1 MQTPRIP
8 RGRRPLIAAAA
19 SAIVL
24 AGGGATALAVT
35 SDTSADRSA
44 SLASQINPAT
54 PKNVI
59 LLVGDG
65 MGESEVSIARYYQG
79 VDKPLNMDR
88 LPFRGVATT
97 YDLTPLDDVATA
109 GKENF
114 APDSASTATAW
125 STGQKTQINRLG
137 QGNSANRATPG
148 PNFETTIEAAKKLG
162 KWTGNVTTAEVSDAT
177 PAGPTAHIS
186 QRSCQGPA
194 DARGTV
200 DKPGACAS
208 EALFNADGSKNTG
221 ARAIGSVVEQ
231 QEALRPDI
239 TFGAGRARWKQTIS
253 PLGSKTVL
261 DKAQED
267 GFQYVETKAGMDGI
281 TGLGDK
287 PGAKPVLGL
296 FHDKEV
302 NDDAAN
308 MVSEWAAA
316 DDAGTFL
323 PKAQAKRPSLDG
335 NPMACKAG
343 YRAEKRPE
351 EPALN
356 DMAGKAIDLLDKAKG
371 DKGFF
376 LQIEGASIDKRDHSA
391 NPCEQIGETLEF
403 DKAIGK
409 ALDYQ
414 AAHPDT
420 LVIVTADHSHTSQI
434 VSAAPVGTDPDP
446 TKQEQPT
453 GYYSTIKTP
462 AGDKL
467 RISYGTN
474 GGSTG
479 GTTAPTPPSQQ
490 HTGAAVPVMAVGP
503 QAANV
508 TGTIDQTDLFPLL
521 TFKRVPSKPAT
532 TTVPGP
538 TTTVAGPTTTVTGPT
553 TTVPG
558 AVRLAAGIA
567 VPKALTNAA
576 ARKGVPV
583 SIVASKSAK
592 VALTLKNGSTTLSQK
607 TVSISAGGTVNT
619 KLSASKLKKNRSAKL
634 KLTAVATSGKEKVTK
649 TATVSVSKK

>member
-44 SLASQINPAT
+44 NLASQINPAT

-125 STGQKTQINRLG
+125 STGQKTMINRLG
-137 QGNSANRATPG
+137 QGNSANRTTPG
-148 PNFETTIEAAKKLG
+148 PVLETTIEAAKKLG
-162 KWTGNVTTAEVSDAT
+162 KWTGNVTTAEVTDAT

-186 QRSCQGPA
+186 IRTCQGPA
-194 DARGTV
+194 DTRSVCPT
-200 DKPGACAS
+200 
-208 EALFNADGSKNTG
+208 EAKIKADGTTNAG
-221 ARAIGSVVEQ
+221 ALGSIAEQ
-231 QEALRPDI
+231 QVALRPDI
-239 TFGAGRARWKQTIS
+239 TFGAGRARFLQTLS
-253 PLGSKTVL
+253 PVGSKTVV
-261 DKAQED
+261 DKAQEE
-267 GFQYVETKAGMDGI
+267 GFQYITTKTQMDGI
-281 TGLGDK
+281 TTLGDK
-287 PGAKPVLGL
+287 PGDKPVLGL

-302 NDDAAN
+302 DNNAAN
-308 MVSEWAAA
+308 MVTEWQGPAAKLAAA
-316 DDAGTFL
+316 GGNPAECVKTHRADTA
-323 PKAQAKRPSLDG
+323 PQEPSLSA
-335 NPMACKAG
+335 MSA
-343 YRAEKRPE
+343 
-351 EPALN
+351 
-356 DMAGKAIDLLDKAKG
+356 KAIELLDKQQG

-376 LQIEGASIDKRDHSA
+376 LQVEGASIDKRDHAA

-403 DKAIGK
+403 DKAIGN

-414 AAHPDT
+414 AKHPDT

-434 VSAAPVGTDPDP
+434 VSASDG
-446 TKQEQPT
+446 ELPT
-453 GYYSTIKTP
+453 GYYNTITTP
-462 AGDKL
+462 AGDKI
-467 RISYGTN
+467 RVAYGT
-474 GGSTG
+474 TG
-479 GTTAPTPPSQQ
+479 GNTTTHVPPDAPGSQQ

-538 TTTVAGPTTTVTGPT
+538 TTTVTGPTTTVTGPT

-567 VPKALTNAA
+567 VPRSLTNAA

-592 VALTLKNGSTTLSQK
+592 VALTLKNGSTTLSKK
-607 TVSISAGGTVNT
+607 TVSVSAGGTVNT

-634 KLTAVATSGKEKVTK
+634 KLTAVATSGSEKVTK
-649 TATVSVSKK
+649 TATISVSKK